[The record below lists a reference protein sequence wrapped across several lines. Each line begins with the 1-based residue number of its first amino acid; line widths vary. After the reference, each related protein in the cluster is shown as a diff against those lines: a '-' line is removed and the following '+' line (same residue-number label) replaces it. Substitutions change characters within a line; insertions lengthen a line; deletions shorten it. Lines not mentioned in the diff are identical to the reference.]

1 MDKKTIG
8 CIGIG
13 VMGGSLV
20 ELMAQQVNPSLISVN
35 DVDSKKRDSFCSK
48 IACNKASSNAELAS
62 SCDILLLAVKPQFI
76 DSVLVEIAPDLKKD
90 CVIVSTVAGKT
101 IASIQEKLLGHTQI
115 IRIMPNLPVKVGSG
129 LIALAHT
136 NDISQEV
143 VDYLCFLFSRAGIIE
158 ITDERLMDAVTA
170 ISGSGP
176 AYGYVF
182 VDALADAAVKMGM
195 HREQA
200 IRYAAQTLK
209 GAATMILETQK
220 NPNQLKDEVCS
231 PAGTTIA
238 GITRLDECG
247 FRNAV
252 IQAAL
257 AAWERAKELG

>member
-1 MDKKTIG
+1 MNQKTIG

-13 VMGGSLV
+13 AMGGSLV
-20 ELMAQQVNPSLISVN
+20 ELIAQQVNPSLIFVN
-35 DVDSKKRDSFCSK
+35 DVDSKKLDSFCSK
-48 IACNKASSNAELAS
+48 IVCNKSTSNIDLAS
-62 SCDILLLAVKPQFI
+62 SCDVLLLAVKPQFI
-76 DSVLVEIAPDLKKD
+76 DSVLVEIAQNLKKS
-90 CVIVSTVAGKT
+90 CIVISMVAGKT

-129 LIALAHT
+129 LIALAYTAHV
-136 NDISQEV
+136 SQDV
-143 VDYLCFLFSRAGIIE
+143 VDYVSFIFSKAGLLE
-158 ITDERLMDAVTA
+158 KTEENLMNAVTA
-170 ISGSGP
+170 VSGSGP

-182 VDALADAAVKMGM
+182 IDALADAAVKMGM
-195 HREQA
+195 QRDQA

-209 GAATMILETQK
+209 GAATMVLETQK

-238 GITRLDECG
+238 GVTRLDECG

-257 AAWERAKELG
+257 AAWNRANELG